1 MVASESGADTVRTMR
16 AAVLRRGAMV
26 VDDLPEPT
34 PGPGQVLVET
44 IACGICGSDLHTVDH
59 VDHMVATAKE
69 AGIATFDFDASRDL
83 VMGHEMS
90 VKAIE
95 LGAGVEGVALD
106 APMAA
111 MPVLTTPQGRA
122 TPGYANDHP
131 GGYSQRFLLDPGALV
146 PVTNGLPA
154 HLAALTEP
162 LAVGLHAVNQSS
174 VAEARAAIVVGA
186 GPVGL
191 AVIAALA
198 ATGAEPII
206 ASDFS
211 PERRRLATLMGAHVV
226 VDPGAADDPAAG
238 FGLAVQEWAGSGRGG
253 QDPVPPVIFEAVGVP
268 GMIDLAMTG
277 APPGSEVVVVGVCMA
292 DDTFRPIMGIYKHLT
307 VRFVLGWTPEE
318 FRASLDAMAEG
329 RIDPAPLVTDQV
341 DIEAVPDAF
350 ARLAT
355 PADQVK
361 ILVRPNGF

>member
-1 MVASESGADTVRTMR
+1 MASEAGSGSGPTMR
-16 AAVLRRGAMV
+16 AAILRRGEMV
-26 VDDLPEPT
+26 VDDVVEPR

-59 VDHMVATAKE
+59 VDHMVATARE
-69 AGIATFDFDASRDL
+69 AGIDTFDFDADRDL

-90 VKAIE
+90 VRAIE
-95 LGAGVEGVALD
+95 LGAGVEGVTLD
-106 APMAA
+106 VPMAA
-111 MPVLTTPQGRA
+111 MPFLTTPLGRA

-146 PVTNGLPA
+146 PVTNGLPP

-174 VAEARAAIVVGA
+174 VAEGRAAIVVGA

-191 AVIAALA
+191 AVVAALA
-198 ATGAEPII
+198 ASGAEPII

-226 VDPGAADDPAAG
+226 VDPGSAEDPAAG
-238 FGLAVQEWAGSGRGG
+238 FGLAVEAWAGSGRGG
-253 QDPVPPVIFEAVGVP
+253 QDPAPPVIFEAVGVP

-277 APPGSEVVVVGVCMA
+277 APGGSEVVVVGVCMA
-292 DDTFRPIMGIYKHLT
+292 DDAFRPIMGIYKHLT

-318 FRASLDAMAEG
+318 FRSSLDAMTEG

-341 DIEAVPDAF
+341 DIEGVPDAF

>member
-1 MVASESGADTVRTMR
+1 MATTGSTIR
-16 AAVLRRGAMV
+16 AAVLRSGRMV
-26 VDDLPEPT
+26 VDDLPEPVA
-34 PGPGQVLVET
+34 GDGQVVVET

-59 VDHMVATAKE
+59 VDHMVATARE
-69 AGIATFDFDASRDL
+69 AGIDTFDFDPERDL
-83 VMGHEMS
+83 VMGHELA
-90 VKAIE
+90 VRVIE
-95 LGAGVEGVALD
+95 TGPGVDGVVIG

-111 MPVLTTPQGRA
+111 MPTLTTAAGRV

-131 GGYSQRFLLDPGALV
+131 GGYSQRFLLDPAGLV

-174 VAEARAAIVVGA
+174 VAEGRPAIVIGA

-198 ATGAEPII
+198 NGGAEPII

-211 PERRRLATLMGAHVV
+211 PERRRLAALMGADVV
-226 VDPGAADDPAAG
+226 VDPGSAADRAAG
-238 FGLAVQEWAGSGRGG
+238 FALAVEVWAASAPGGR
-253 QDPVPPVIFEAVGVP
+253 DPVPPVIFEAVGVP

-277 APPGSEVVVVGVCMA
+277 APTGSEVVVVGVCMA
-292 DDTFRPIMGIYKHLT
+292 DDNFRPIMGIYKHLT

-318 FRASLDAMAEG
+318 FRASLANMTDG

-355 PADQVK
+355 PDDQVK